1 MTLEHTYPHTAALAD
16 VCIELRSPPGQPKWL
31 CKRELPQSNFFQL
44 YQINYCPPAP
54 FLAWHSDICADAIFL
69 FVSFRAKI
77 GRVVIE
83 KLILHDLPLLTL
95 IFCFSCSHI
104 HVWAFAHVHY
114 SSNRSHTIQSTILA
128 KNIFAQILRVCKFSA
143 RGLGWRNMW
152 DPPVGGGWVGG
163 HVWWCKQRDR
173 PARHP
178 ATHLL
183 IFSDEDFYLRLIL
196 YSFQPACI
204 VSLQPP
210 SLPRQPG
217 WRQHFAPNMAWTEVH
232 SIKYIPMNLWI
243 LSKNWQLCLLKCM

>member
-1 MTLEHTYPHTAALAD
+1 MFEHLRM
-16 VCIELRSPPGQPKWL
+16 CIIH
-31 CKRELPQSNFFQL
+31 
-44 YQINYCPPAP
+44 QIVPTQFNRQ
-54 FLAWHSDICADAIFL
+54 FL
-69 FVSFRAKI
+69 
-77 GRVVIE
+77 
-83 KLILHDLPLLTL
+83 
-95 IFCFSCSHI
+95 
-104 HVWAFAHVHY
+104 
-114 SSNRSHTIQSTILA
+114 Q
-128 KNIFAQILRVCKFSA
+128 KNIFAPILRVCKFSA

-210 SLPRQPG
+210 SPFPRQPG
-217 WRQHFAPNMAWTEVH
+217 WSQPCRQHGWLHLITCLV
-232 SIKYIPMNLWI
+232 
-243 LSKNWQLCLLKCM
+243 QLLLGFWLIFGSCLLKDVNSLPTFLPCLEKLSNSSERQRNPCSLATSGQLRIYRGIPICSQTKACVPTQVLGHRPRQNGFYIA

>member
-1 MTLEHTYPHTAALAD
+1 MFEHLRM
-16 VCIELRSPPGQPKWL
+16 CIIH
-31 CKRELPQSNFFQL
+31 
-44 YQINYCPPAP
+44 QIVPTQFNRQ
-54 FLAWHSDICADAIFL
+54 FL
-69 FVSFRAKI
+69 
-77 GRVVIE
+77 
-83 KLILHDLPLLTL
+83 
-95 IFCFSCSHI
+95 
-104 HVWAFAHVHY
+104 
-114 SSNRSHTIQSTILA
+114 Q

-152 DPPVGGGWVGG
+152 APPVGGGWVGG

-210 SLPRQPG
+210 SPFPRQPG
-217 WRQHFAPNMAWTEVH
+217 WSQPCRQHGWLHLITCLVQLLLGFW
-232 SIKYIPMNLWI
+232 LWPI
-243 LSKNWQLCLLKCM
+243 FLAVVYWKTCKFPSHLSSLPRKSE

>member
-54 FLAWHSDICADAIFL
+54 FLAWHSDICADAILL
-69 FVSFRAKI
+69 FVSFHAKI
-77 GRVVIE
+77 VRVVIE

-128 KNIFAQILRVCKFSA
+128 KKHFCTDFACVQIFCK
-143 RGLGWRNMW
+143 G
-152 DPPVGGGWVGG
+152 VGM
-163 HVWWCKQRDR
+163 
-173 PARHP
+173 
-178 ATHLL
+178 T
-183 IFSDEDFYLRLIL
+183 
-196 YSFQPACI
+196 
-204 VSLQPP
+204 
-210 SLPRQPG
+210 
-217 WRQHFAPNMAWTEVH
+217 
-232 SIKYIPMNLWI
+232 
-243 LSKNWQLCLLKCM
+243 